1 MKTRITI
8 VLAVLSALLL
18 GVGCSSHTSYWKNYE
33 LTGYQD
39 DPTEPEDY
47 YWVSGVADMG
57 SDIREL
63 TLCWVTLAES
73 KEVQVV
79 CSLARR
85 QMQGDA
91 IIYWE
96 DPEGEKVKIWDMLG
110 QSSGSGNGS
119 YTLTKG
125 TGRFLVRADKG
136 EYEVGIGITDLGE
149 ENVLYLDELPSQ
161 EELDKLPP
169 LG

>member
-1 MKTRITI
+1 MHLTPKEIDK
-8 VLAVLSALLL
+8 LLL
-18 GVGCSSHTSYWKNYE
+18 LSLGAIAERRKQKGLKLNHPEAVAYITSAALEGAREGKTVEEAMALEEIEGVFEIVENSVHEYSTQYPAG
-33 LTGYQD
+33 Q
-39 DPTEPEDY
+39 
-47 YWVSGVADMG
+47 
-57 SDIREL
+57 
-63 TLCWVTLAES
+63 
-73 KEVQVV
+73 
-79 CSLARR
+79 
-85 QMQGDA
+85 
-91 IIYWE
+91 IIKQ

>member
-1 MKTRITI
+1 MKKRITI

-125 TGRFLVRADKG
+125 

>member
-1 MKTRITI
+1 
-8 VLAVLSALLL
+8 
-18 GVGCSSHTSYWKNYE
+18 
-33 LTGYQD
+33 
-39 DPTEPEDY
+39 
-47 YWVSGVADMG
+47 
-57 SDIREL
+57 
-63 TLCWVTLAES
+63 
-73 KEVQVV
+73 
-79 CSLARR
+79 
-85 QMQGDA
+85 MQGDA

>member
-1 MKTRITI
+1 MKKRITI

-18 GVGCSSHTSYWKNYE
+18 GVGCSSHSSYWK
-33 LTGYQD
+33 GYGVTDYHD
-39 DPTEPEDY
+39 DPRYPEDY

-57 SDIREL
+57 SDIKEL

-85 QMQGDA
+85 QMRGDA
-91 IIYWE
+91 VIYWE

-110 QSSGSGNGS
+110 QSSGGGNGS
-119 YTLTKG
+119 YTLAKG

-136 EYEVGIGITDLGE
+136 EYEVGIGISDLGE
-149 ENVLYLDELPSQ
+149 ENVLYLDELPPSEQ
-161 EELDKLPP
+161 LDELPP